1 MAGCSLL
8 VDARGLFA
16 SGIGRYLREILAVV
30 FQDRRFTDVTLLG
43 EPHALGKFASESEAH
58 DAVRIRVREYPPG
71 FYTLSSQV
79 AWIRMWSRG
88 EANADVAFFPHYDAP
103 CFGLPSRSVVT
114 VHDLTHFRLPEEFP
128 LRLRAAAAILLRR
141 GAGRASRV
149 IVVSESSRRDLVT
162 RLPRAAERAEV
173 ISNGVSAFFSVA
185 PGENTVVELPP
196 SVQRPY
202 LLCVGNRK
210 PHKNLAAAVETLAR
224 LAPQDPELRL
234 VVAGSVFPG
243 WDDVSKLAERRSV
256 ADRIVSVPE
265 PSDRELRA
273 LYANAELLL
282 FPSRYEGF
290 GLPVLEAMA
299 AGCPVVA
306 SNRASIPGV
315 AAGAA
320 MLVDPDDY
328 EVMAAAT
335 RRIRGEPQTR
345 RELVRRGRCRAA
357 ELTWS
362 STGRRT
368 ADLLYEV
375 ASAPR

>member
-43 EPHALGKFASESEAH
+43 EPHALGKFASESEAR
-58 DAVRIRVREYPPG
+58 DALRIRVREYPLG

-88 EANADVAFFPHYDAP
+88 EVNADVAFFPHYDAP

-114 VHDLTHFRLPEEFP
+114 VHDLTHFRLPEKFP

-149 IVVSESSRRDLVT
+149 IVVSECSRRDLVT

-173 ISNGVSAFFSVA
+173 IANGVSAFFSVA
-185 PGENTVVELPP
+185 PGVDSTADLPAG
-196 SVQRPY
+196 VRMPY

-210 PHKNLAAAVETLAR
+210 PHKNLVAAVETLAR
-224 LAPQDPELRL
+224 LAPEDPELRL
-234 VVAGSVFPG
+234 VVAGRVFAG
-243 WDDVSKLAERRSV
+243 WDDVLKLAARKGI
-256 ADRIVSVPE
+256 ADRIDSLPT
-265 PSDRELRA
+265 PSDSELRA
-273 LYANAELLL
+273 LYANAEVLL

-290 GLPVLEAMA
+290 GLPILEAMA
-299 AGCPVVA
+299 AGSPVVA
-306 SNRASIPGV
+306 SNRASIPDV
-315 AAGAA
+315 AGGAA
-320 MLVDPDDY
+320 ILLDPGDHDG
-328 EVMAAAT
+328 MAAAV
-335 RRIRGEPQTR
+335 RRVRGEPQTR

-362 STGRRT
+362 RAGRRT